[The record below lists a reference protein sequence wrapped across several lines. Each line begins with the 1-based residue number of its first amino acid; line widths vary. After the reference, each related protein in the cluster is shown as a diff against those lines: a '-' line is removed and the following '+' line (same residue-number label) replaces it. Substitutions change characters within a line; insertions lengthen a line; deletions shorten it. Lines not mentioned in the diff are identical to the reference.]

1 MKIKNLLPLLL
12 LFITFTSCV
21 EKIERIVTKE
31 TTGTSSSV
39 SPRFSVEKETLKSRI
54 SAIIPAEQISFAH
67 SNTKTTGEEEYSSL
81 TVEIQPDSLPSNLL
95 SFYRMTDE
103 IRAAVESGISN
114 MEEYQKLE
122 IVVRRTL
129 KENGAEHTQSYKKEI
144 DL

>member
-21 EKIERIVTKE
+21 ERVERIVTKE
-31 TTGTSSSV
+31 TSKTSSSV
-39 SPRFSVEKETLKSRI
+39 SPKFSVEKETVKSRI

-67 SNTKTTGEEEYSSL
+67 SNTKTTGEEGYSSL

-95 SFYRMTDE
+95 AFYRMTDE
-103 IRAAVESGISN
+103 IQSAVESGISN
-114 MEEYQKLE
+114 MDEYQKLE
-122 IVVRRTL
+122 IVIRQTL
-129 KENGAEHTQSYKKEI
+129 EENGAQHTQSYKKEI